1 MTTRL
6 TAAGA
11 ATTDAGATAWVLA
24 SAALV
29 LLMTPGVAFFYG
41 GMVRSRH
48 VLSVLMQSY
57 ATIAVVSL
65 VWVLAGFSLAFG
77 RGGLLVGDLSF
88 AGLTDLDRQVP
99 GFTGAAAL
107 AVPPLAFVAFQMMF
121 AVVTPALI
129 TGAAAER
136 WRFSAFLP
144 FLVLWSLLV
153 YAPVAHWVFS
163 PVGWAARLGTLDFAA
178 GSVVHV
184 NAGAAGLAVAL
195 LPGRRRGWPQ
205 QQSRPHNLPL
215 VMLGAALLWF
225 GWFGFN
231 AGSALRADGVAALA
245 FVNTNTAAAA
255 ALLAWTG
262 VERLRYGK
270 PTSLGAVSGAVAGLV
285 AITPCA
291 GYVNPLGAILVGLAA
306 GVACAIAV
314 SAKLWFRLDDA
325 LDVVA
330 VHLVGGV
337 VGTLGVGLFATT
349 TVNPRGADGL
359 FYGGGYLLLGH
370 QAWTVLVVAGYSFV
384 ATWLIGAVIGRTL
397 GNRVRAREENAGL
410 DLALHGEAAY
420 DFEPAL
426 LAGHA
431 PAAPAAGA
439 PPTATS
445 PTSPVAAPVAGAL
458 QTLGRPA

>member
-1 MTTRL
+1 MTTVLDVGR
-6 TAAGA
+6 A
-11 ATTDAGATAWVLA
+11 ATDAAATDAGATAWVLV

-48 VLSVLMQSY
+48 VLGVLMQSF
-57 ATIAVVSL
+57 TTMAVVGL

-88 AGLTDLDRQVP
+88 AGLTDPGRTLP
-99 GFTGAAAL
+99 GFTGEDAL
-107 AVPPLAFVAFQMMF
+107 AVPLLAFAAFQLMF

-136 WRFSAFLP
+136 WRFAAFLP

-163 PVGWAARLGTLDFAA
+163 PTGWAARLGALDFA
-178 GSVVHV
+178 GGTVVHV

-195 LPGRRRGWPQ
+195 LLGRRRGWPQ

-215 VMLGAALLWF
+215 VMLGTALLWF

-255 ALLAWTG
+255 ALLSWTA

-270 PTSLGAVSGAVAGLV
+270 PTSLGAASGAVAGLV

-291 GYVNPLGAILVGLAA
+291 GYVSPLGSVVVGVVA
-306 GVACAIAV
+306 GVACAVAV

-359 FYGGGYLLLGH
+359 FYGGGYQLLGH

-384 ATWLIGAVIGRTL
+384 ATWLIGSVIGRTL
-397 GNRVRAREENAGL
+397 GNRVRAREETTGL

-420 DFEPAL
+420 DFEPAGGAG
-426 LAGHA
+426 LA
-431 PAAPAAGA
+431 AAPLQ
-439 PPTATS
+439 PTGG
-445 PTSPVAAPVAGAL
+445 P
-458 QTLGRPA
+458 RD